1 MGNLIS
7 HDLFIFFVVWLIWVV
22 CLLGACI
29 LTPILTAP
37 LLLIDWLVF
46 HVWLGRKSEKCER
59 FFRLSAWW
67 LTYAFVLPK
76 KMKSLGWG
84 IVSMLIS
91 PMMLVFNLIPIL
103 LLGLMASGL
112 ESDEERMRRL
122 CPDYEMDNYETDA
135 APATTSYV
143 TPVTTS
149 YVTREQVAAI
159 TGLADFPAFT
169 CTRGDE
175 ASGTGCTTH
184 YYSFDKPLT
193 AAFEKKLK
201 AMCDDPDNCLWSIS
215 TGGSYVLQRAWDGK
229 YIKSPIKGVEADRIK
244 MTIFDNGCFIIESFG
259 GLSVPLDEVADPKT
273 LNENMGV
280 TFPKYH
286 VEYFKGSANL
296 AWYTAYLLLDE
307 KPSQAFIEQLE
318 KSPKWERQADGSFK
332 YDLVSSSGGTCL
344 YYCERSAVVNPQSRL
359 IVASY
364 SSN

>member
-7 HDLFIFFVVWLIWVV
+7 GFFSILLFVLLFWVV
-22 CLLGACI
+22 CVLGACI

-46 HVWLGRKSEKCER
+46 HVWLGRKSEKYER

-91 PMMLVFNLIPIL
+91 PIVLVFYSMPFLFF
-103 LLGLMASGL
+103 GLMASGL
-112 ESDEERMRRL
+112 DDDEERMRRYWTEADEL
-122 CPDYEMDNYETDA
+122 ETAA
-135 APATTSYV
+135 APDTTSY
-143 TPVTTS
+143 S
-149 YVTREQVAAI
+149 YDTREQVTAI

-169 CTRGDE
+169 CTKGDK
-175 ASGTGCTTH
+175 ASGTGHTTN
-184 YYSFDKPLT
+184 YYSFDEPLT

-215 TGGSYVLQRAWDGK
+215 TGGNYVLQRAWDGK
-229 YIKSPIKGVEADRIK
+229 YIKSPIEGVEADCIK
-244 MTIFDNGCFIIESFG
+244 MTIFDNGCFTIESFG
-259 GLSVPLDEVADPKT
+259 ALSAPLDEVADPKT

-286 VEYFKGSANL
+286 VENFEGSTDMARC
-296 AWYTAYLLLDE
+296 TAYLLLDE
-307 KPSQAFIEQLE
+307 KPAQAFIEQLE
-318 KSPKWERQADGSFK
+318 KLPKWERQADGSFK
-332 YDLVSSSGGTCL
+332 YELLSSYRNTCL
-344 YYCERSAVVNPQSRL
+344 YYCERRAVVNPESRL
-359 IVASY
+359 VVVSY
-364 SSN
+364 TSN